1 MHFSTIFLLTL
12 GVTLYGVSAYPR
24 HGSRADVCFEDNA
37 LRTFERFS
45 SQAAAF
51 CPTYLSSPSTV
62 VPSQFA
68 DVKPNLISSACKC
81 FEKTAGTLAPTST
94 PSASSIAT
102 ISSVSTT
109 PSSTSTPVTT
119 PVTTS
124 TQPTTSSVSSTTST
138 LPTKLASGSSSKR
151 GLVYDWTSKTAYGD
165 IFKGSKYIGFCSNWG
180 SKRAIGSS
188 VTLDNSF
195 PFVPTLRVDGNLNN
209 NDWVNDA
216 NAAIQSGSK
225 YLFA

>member
-24 HGSRADVCFEDNA
+24 HSSRADVCFEDNA

-51 CPTYLSSPSTV
+51 CPAYLSSPSTV

-68 DVKPNLISSACKC
+68 GVKPNLISSACKC

-94 PSASSIAT
+94 SSASSIT
-102 ISSVSTT
+102 TKSSVTTT
-109 PSSTSTPVTT
+109 PSITSTPVTT
-119 PVTTS
+119 P
-124 TQPTTSSVSSTTST
+124 TTSSISSTTST
-138 LPTKLASGSSSKR
+138 LPTKVASGSSSKR
-151 GLVYDWTSKTAYGD
+151 GLLYDWTSKTVYGD
-165 IFKGSKYIGFCSNWG
+165 IYKGSKYIGFCSNWG
-180 SKRAIGSS
+180 SKRAIGSA

-209 NDWVNDA
+209 NDWVKDA
-216 NAAIQSGSK
+216 NAAIQSGSQW
-225 YLFA
+225 LFA